1 MPRTTPQRALR
12 RPLAALVPL
21 LLLVVAGCSASASE
35 PAEPAAPGASGT
47 AGAAFPVTL
56 EHQFGTTT
64 IPAAP
69 QRVVTV
75 GFNEQDYALAFGVEP
90 VGVREF
96 LGYDAPDR
104 PWAPEGVRG
113 EEIPTLGSQDL
124 EFEKI
129 AGLAPDLILG
139 INSYIDQA
147 AYDKLAAIAPT
158 VAQAGDVA
166 PGATTWQDQT
176 LTTGK
181 ALGRDADARAL
192 VDRTQ
197 QAFTDAVAANPSFA
211 GRSAGFALGSSDSG
225 TYSLGADDYRT
236 GWLTELGFTVPE
248 KGGEVSFE
256 RLDVLDADVLL
267 VEGFEQKTLDNKLFA
282 ALPAVQEGRLVDLGQ
297 FDQDFAA
304 ALGFNS
310 PLSIPFML
318 DTAVPRLAAAT
329 DGDPATTPE
338 PYTG

>member
-1 MPRTTPQRALR
+1 MPRPTALSALR
-12 RPLAALVPL
+12 RPLAAFVPL
-21 LLLVVAGCSASASE
+21 LLLVVMAGCSASDTE
-35 PAEPAAPGASGT
+35 PAEPAASGS
-47 AGAAFPVTL
+47 AGAAFPVTI

-69 QRVVTV
+69 QRVLTV
-75 GFNEQDYALAFGVEP
+75 GFNEQDYTLAFGVEP

-96 LGYDAPDR
+96 LGYDAPNR

-113 EEIPTLGSQDL
+113 KDIPTVGSQDL

-139 INSYIDQA
+139 VNSYIDQE

-158 VAQAGDVA
+158 VAQSGDVA
-166 PGATTWQDQT
+166 LGATTWQDQT
-176 LTTGK
+176 LVTGK

-192 VDRTQ
+192 VERTSA
-197 QAFTDAVAANPSFA
+197 AFTEAVAANPTFA
-211 GRSAGFALGSSDSG
+211 GKSAAFGLGSTDSG
-225 TYSLGADDYRT
+225 TRSLGADDYRT
-236 GWLTELGFTVPE
+236 GWLTELGFSVPE
-248 KGGEVSFE
+248 TSTDVSFE

-267 VEGFEQKTLDNKLFA
+267 VEGFEQQALENKLFA
-282 ALPAVQEGRLVDLGQ
+282 ALPVVEEGRLVDLGA

-310 PLSIPFML
+310 PLSIQFML
-318 DTAVPRLAAAT
+318 DAAVPRLAAAT

-338 PYTG
+338 PYRS

>member
-1 MPRTTPQRALR
+1 MPRPTALTALR

-21 LLLVVAGCSASASE
+21 LLLVVTAGCSASDAE
-35 PAEPAAPGASGT
+35 PAEPAASGS
-47 AGAAFPVTL
+47 ADAAFPVTI
-56 EHQFGTTT
+56 EHQFGTAT

-69 QRVVTV
+69 QRVLTI
-75 GFNEQDYALAFGVEP
+75 GFNEQDYTLAFGVEP

-96 LGYDAPDR
+96 LGYDAPNR

-113 EEIPTLGSQDL
+113 KDIPTVGSQDL

-139 INSYIDQA
+139 VNSYIDQS
-147 AYDKLAAIAPT
+147 AYDKLSAIAPT
-158 VAQAGDVA
+158 VAQSGDVA

-176 LTTGK
+176 LVTGK
-181 ALGRDADARAL
+181 ALGRDAEAQAL
-192 VDRTQ
+192 VERTQ
-197 QAFTDAVAANPSFA
+197 QLFTDAVAAHPSFA
-211 GRSAGFALGSSDSG
+211 GKSAAFALGSSDSG
-225 TYSLGADDYRT
+225 TFSLGADDYRT

-267 VEGFEQKTLDNKLFA
+267 VEGFEQKALDNKLFT
-282 ALPAVQEGRLVDLGQ
+282 ALPVVEEGRLVDLGA

-318 DTAVPRLAAAT
+318 ETALPRLAAAT
-329 DGDPATTPE
+329 DDDPATTPE
-338 PYTG
+338 PYAG

>member
-1 MPRTTPQRALR
+1 MPRTTPLRALR

-21 LLLVVAGCSASASE
+21 LLLVVAGCSSSTPEA
-35 PAEPAAPGASGT
+35 AEPAASASG
-47 AGAAFPVTL
+47 AADAAFPVTL
-56 EHQFGTTT
+56 EHQFGSTT

-96 LGYDAPDR
+96 LGYDAPNR

-113 EEIPTLGSQDL
+113 KDIPTLGSQDL

-158 VAQAGDVA
+158 VAQSADVA

-181 ALGRDADARAL
+181 ALGRDADAQAL
-192 VDRTQ
+192 VERTEK
-197 QAFTDAVAANPSFA
+197 AFTDAVAANASFA
-211 GRSAGFALGSSDSG
+211 GKSAGFALGSSDAG

-267 VEGFEQKTLDNKLFA
+267 VEGFEQKALDNKLFA
-282 ALPAVQEGRLVDLGQ
+282 ALPAVQDGRLVNLGQ

-310 PLSIPFML
+310 PLSIPFLL
-318 DTAVPRLAAAT
+318 DIAVPRLAAAT
-329 DGDPATTPE
+329 DGDASTTPE
-338 PYTG
+338 AYTG

>member
-1 MPRTTPQRALR
+1 MFRPTALTALR

-21 LLLVVAGCSASASE
+21 LLLVVMAGCSASDTDTGT
-35 PAEPAAPGASGT
+35 AEPAAPGSATGT
-47 AGAAFPVTL
+47 FPVTI
-56 EHQFGTTT
+56 EHQFGSTT

-69 QRVVTV
+69 QRVLTV

-96 LGYDAPDR
+96 LGYDAPNR

-113 EEIPTLGSQDL
+113 KDIPTVGSLDL

-129 AGLAPDLILG
+129 ASLAPDLILG
-139 INSYIDQA
+139 INSYIDDA
-147 AYDKLAAIAPT
+147 AYEKLSAIAPT
-158 VAQAGDVA
+158 VAQSADV
-166 PGATTWQDQT
+166 PLGATTWQDQT
-176 LTTGK
+176 LITGK
-181 ALGRDADARAL
+181 ALGRDADAQAL
-192 VDRTQ
+192 VERTQ
-197 QAFTDAVAANPSFA
+197 AAFTDAVAANPSFA
-211 GRSAGFALGSSDSG
+211 GRSAAFGLGSTDSG
-225 TYSLGADDYRT
+225 TRSLGTDDYRT
-236 GWLTELGFTVPE
+236 GWLTELGFTVP
-248 KGGEVSFE
+248 KASTDVSFE

-267 VEGFEQKTLDNKLFA
+267 VEGFEQKALDNKLFA
-282 ALPAVQEGRLVDLGQ
+282 ALPVVEEGRLVQLGA

-318 DTAVPRLAAAT
+318 ETAVPRLAAAT

-338 PYTG
+338 PYAG